1 MLINKESDI
10 WWFNASSTN
19 QSPWQLSELHLL
31 MKTMRCG
38 LKLQKRL
45 DFEVGL
51 FFSSTIKDS
60 VIRFIF
66 MIQLIHCVVLL
77 LHQTTSLWHRVTS
90 SNSDCDHTVF
100 QTQPASCMGRG
111 GAPIDCFFKGIFM
124 SWRAGWSRSGRSGSL
139 GDRSADVRPAAREEW
154 ATDGADAWFSPAG
167 NGSNQ
172 RL

>member
-1 MLINKESDI
+1 MATEWAPSADEDHAM
-10 WWFNASSTN
+10 WFKA
-19 QSPWQLSELHLL
+19 PE
-31 MKTMRCG
+31 KAG
-38 LKLQKRL
+38 LWGGIVFLKHNKRL
-45 DFEVGL
+45 CYSFYIYDTVNTLCGPAVA
-51 FFSSTIKDS
+51 SDDITMTPCYIIKQWL
-60 VIRFIF
+60 RP
-66 MIQLIHCVVLL
+66 HCVSDSACL
-77 LHQTTSLWHRVTS
+77 LH
-90 SNSDCDHTVF
+90 
-100 QTQPASCMGRG
+100 GEG